1 MQISE
6 INVID
11 FEKASDPA
19 NTPIDKVNKLLQRI
33 GISDYG
39 VIINKPFDEK
49 IYELLIDT
57 YMNQVFTGAMEN
69 KILDYVIKIYQKR
82 GVQAK
87 KLPPQTE
94 GLGHKQKFA
103 DIPCPGCGDPDCD
116 HKQEHM
122 TEAQTTTDYLDTK
135 QFGDYIKQHGG
146 TDAVAVKVL
155 SALQV
160 FQDKSRDI
168 FYKVEAES
176 GYSVNGKSLDKS
188 LIRRIVPKRIPD
200 DVVGI
205 WIAKN
210 ISPKGTKLKPNWSW
224 REDPKAFTQHPDMI
238 KLRKVVQDHIQKALT
253 DGDVPIT
260 IQHFDQDEEMAPQ
273 FRLNI
278 QTNEGTRCWKG
289 YKKKGTK
296 KMFGKTVPNCV
307 KNEELD
313 LPVTPADIDM
323 GNELI
328 KRKLPNQIEYQP
340 NELTQ
345 AAQKK
350 WPASPDIKKNVNTV
364 ATNIAKQQGW
374 SGELKQ
380 AIHHD
385 KGTGIGFAWV
395 SNKSGIIVI
404 KWHGDHIT
412 DVTVNKKPVR
422 SGVIDKNIHTL
433 KEEGPR
439 ITEQVFRR
447 SGRMYFTTRHADE
460 QRVNRGITDSKIE
473 TAISMLE
480 QDLDWLIY
488 MGMNDYQMGDGLSI
502 FDPKSNITMV
512 VVYKRPPLDPV
523 TKEPTEVH
531 PDKPQAI
538 NIMTVYHGSPITAT
552 RVPKI
557 LKRNNFS
564 RPGGGQ
570 QILTVNQ
577 PNNKEFWHLGKG
589 IQPGSIK

>member
-122 TEAQTTTDYLDTK
+122 TEGQTTTDYLDTK

-564 RPGGGQ
+564 GPGGGQ
-570 QILTVNQ
+570 QKLTVNQ
-577 PNNKEFWHLGKG
+577 PNNKEFWYLGKG
-589 IQPGSIK
+589 LQPGSIK